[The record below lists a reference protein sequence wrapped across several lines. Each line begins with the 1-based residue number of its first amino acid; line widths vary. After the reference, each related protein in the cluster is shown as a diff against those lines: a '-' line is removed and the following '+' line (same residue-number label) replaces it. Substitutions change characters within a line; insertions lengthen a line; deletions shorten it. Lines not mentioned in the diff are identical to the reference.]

1 MTALRKIYCR
11 WPLALIA
18 PLLVLQSLM
27 ASEPTDSV
35 TIRPVT
41 NAVTL
46 TFGGSK
52 IRDTYLTPL
61 LYEGTGITVQF
72 DRWRR
77 MRNTRLTNQQIFM
90 AGFSGGEDKSHN
102 SETWAGRFLYRYA
115 LHFGLLRDNRW
126 TLLLGPYAN
135 SEIGFNYNLKLTGS
149 NNPATVRWV
158 SNFGASAA
166 VGCHY
171 QLLGY
176 PCTALLQAQTP
187 LIGAA
192 VMPEYGASYYETF
205 YLETTDATVHNTS
218 LHNQQDLDIRLTTD
232 VPLAV
237 IPWFRKLNTTIRIGF
252 QYHIET
258 MKINDITTRYST
270 IGAVVGWSYQYIPY
284 HRSRRNML
292 RETPLAPW

>member
-1 MTALRKIYCR
+1 MTTKCNLFCR
-11 WPLALIA
+11 CLIGLIISWTA
-18 PLLVLQSLM
+18 FQTLT
-27 ASEPTDSV
+27 ASEPTDST

-46 TFGGSK
+46 SIGNSK
-52 IRDTYLTPL
+52 VRDTYLTPL
-61 LYEGTGITVQF
+61 LYEGRGTTIQF

-77 MRNTRLTNQQIFM
+77 MRNTRLTNQQIVA
-90 AGFSGGEDKSHN
+90 AGFSCGEDKGHN
-102 SETWAGRFLYRYA
+102 SETWTGRLLYRYA
-115 LHFGLLRDNRW
+115 LHFGLLRNTQW
-126 TLLLGPYAN
+126 TVLFGPYCN

-158 SNFGASAA
+158 TDFGASVA
-166 VGCHY
+166 VGYHY
-171 QLLGY
+171 RLLGY
-176 PCTALLQAQTP
+176 PCSALLQAQMPMVGTA
-187 LIGAA
+187 L
-192 VMPEYGASYYETF
+192 MPEYGASYYETF
-205 YLETTDATVHNTS
+205 YLETAGPYMHATS

-232 VPLAV
+232 IPLAV
-237 IPWFRKLNTTIRIGF
+237 IPGFRKLKTTIRIGV

-270 IGAVVGWSYQYIPY
+270 LGAVVGWSYRYIPY

>member
-1 MTALRKIYCR
+1 LAFQTLTAT
-11 WPLALIA
+11 
-18 PLLVLQSLM
+18 
-27 ASEPTDSV
+27 EPADSV

-46 TFGGSK
+46 TIGNSK
-52 IRDTYLTPL
+52 VRDTYLTPL
-61 LYEGTGITVQF
+61 LYEGTGVAVRF

-77 MRNTRLTNQQIFM
+77 MRNTQLTNQQIVS
-90 AGFSGGEDKSHN
+90 AGFSCGEDKGHN

-115 LHFGLLRDNRW
+115 LHFGLLRNERW
-126 TLLLGPYAN
+126 TLLLGPYGN

-158 SNFGASAA
+158 NNLGASAA
-166 VGCHY
+166 VGCRY
-171 QLLGY
+171 RLLGY
-176 PCTALLQAQTP
+176 PCTALLQAQMP
-187 LIGAA
+187 LAGVAL
-192 VMPEYGASYYETF
+192 VPEYGASYYETF
-205 YLETTDATVHNTS
+205 YLETTGSDLHTTS

-237 IPWFRKLNTTIRIGF
+237 IPGFRKLKTVVRIGF

-270 IGAVVGWSYQYIPY
+270 FGAVIGWSYQYIPY

-292 RETPLAPW
+292 RETPLEPW